1 MGAGFWGHA
10 QHGTPLPTEN
20 APVTDNKSYLRPC
33 HGESAKKKRQ
43 EEKESKE
50 SKSTILQLQQLSQ
63 SLPTAGS
70 NKSHLHAQL

>member
-1 MGAGFWGHA
+1 MAWMTYGRMTS
-10 QHGTPLPTEN
+10 QTECR
-20 APVTDNKSYLRPC
+20 PRRPC
-33 HGESAKKKRQ
+33 HGESAKKRRQ

-70 NKSHLHAQL
+70 NKSHLHAQLL